1 LNVRRAKIVCT
12 LGPATDSAERL
23 RELVE
28 AGMDVARFNLS
39 HGSHEEH
46 SQRYRRVRAAAAL
59 AGRNVG
65 VLVDLQGPKIRLGKF
80 DEGPVQLEPGEQ
92 FTITTEDV
100 TGDATRSSTTHTGL
114 TADVH
119 PGDRVLIDDGRLA
132 LQVEEVK
139 GSNVVTRVLEGG
151 PVSDHKGINLPG
163 ASVSVPAMSDKDV
176 EDLRWAL
183 RTGADMIALS
193 FVRSA
198 DDIVEVHKIMDSE
211 DVRLPVVAKIEKPQA
226 VENLEE
232 IIEVFD
238 GIMVARGDLGVELPL
253 WDVPLVQKQ
262 AVILAR
268 RRAKPVIVA
277 TQMLESMIGNPR
289 PTRAETS
296 DVANAILDGADAV
309 MLSGET
315 SVGAYPIET
324 VRTMAR
330 IVETVERNALERI
343 PPLGTKPK
351 TKGGAITRAAADVA
365 DVLGAKY
372 LVAFS
377 QTGDSARRMARL
389 RSHIPLLAFT
399 PLESTRNQLAL
410 SWGIEA
416 FLVQEVSHTDAM
428 VLQVDRMLLEMSR
441 CRRGDLVVIVAGSPP
456 GIPGSTNAM
465 RVHQIG
471 DAVGQ
476 VAPGYR

>member
-1 LNVRRAKIVCT
+1 MDVRRAKIVCT

-23 RELVE
+23 RERVN

-39 HGSHEEH
+39 HGTREEH
-46 SQRYRRVRAAAAL
+46 AQRYRRVRAAAAL

-80 DEGPVQLEPGEQ
+80 DHGPVVLERGER

-100 TGDATRSSTTHTGL
+100 TGDAHRSSTTHSGL
-114 TADVH
+114 PSDVP
-119 PGDRVLIDDGRLA
+119 PGDTVLIDDGRLS

-163 ASVSVPAMSDKDV
+163 ASVSVPTMSDKDI

-211 DVRLPVVAKIEKPQA
+211 GVRLPVIAKIEKPQA

-232 IIEVFD
+232 IVQAFD

-262 AVILAR
+262 AVMLAR

-289 PTRAETS
+289 PTRAEAS

-315 SVGAYPIET
+315 SVGAYPIEA

-330 IVETVERNALERI
+330 IVETVEQNALDHI
-343 PPLGTKPK
+343 PPLGTKPR

-365 DVLGAKY
+365 DVLGAKF
-372 LVAFS
+372 LVAFT
-377 QTGDSARRMARL
+377 QTGDSARRMSRL
-389 RSHIPLLAFT
+389 RSRIPLLAFT

-416 FLVQEVSHTDAM
+416 FLVQEVSHTDAL
-428 VLQVDRMLLEMSR
+428 VLQVDRMLLELAR

-465 RVHQIG
+465 RVHEIG